1 MDLLGEIIGL
11 DCGSSRSVIV
21 ECGVEIKEWDAIIP
35 HCLYLSGG

>member
-21 ECGVEIKEWDAIIP
+21 ECGVEEWDAIIS
-35 HCLYLSGG
+35 HCLYLSGR